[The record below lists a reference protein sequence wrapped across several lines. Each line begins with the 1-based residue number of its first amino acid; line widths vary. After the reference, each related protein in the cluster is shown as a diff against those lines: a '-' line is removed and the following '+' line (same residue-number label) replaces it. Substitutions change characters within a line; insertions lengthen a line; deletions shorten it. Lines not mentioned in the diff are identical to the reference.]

1 MTNLKPSRSKC
12 RHCSEFFCP
21 DYRNAYHQRYCAS
34 PDCRQASKAASQRHW
49 LHQGTNRDY
58 FRGVHQ
64 VRRVQEWRKAHPG
77 YWKRKSSPS
86 QRPQAV
92 QPQAPEPEQSSCN
105 VPISSLGALQD
116 FCLSQEP
123 AFVGLISMFT
133 GSTLQE
139 DIVATTRQLLDRGRN
154 ILGLILPESHNA
166 TKPKPCSDYDHQT
179 SPPTGPR
186 AANPPEL

>member
-1 MTNLKPSRSKC
+1 MTNLKPSRRKC

-34 PDCRQASKAASQRHW
+34 PDCRKASKAASQRHW
-49 LHQGTNRDY
+49 LHQATNRDY
-58 FRGVHQ
+58 FRGTHQ

-77 YWKRKSSPS
+77 YWKRKNSPS
-86 QRPQAV
+86 QRPQDL
-92 QPQAPEPEQSSCN
+92 QPQAPKPGQSSCN
-105 VPISSLGALQD
+105 VPRSPLGTLQD

-154 ILGLILPESHNA
+154 ILGLVLPESHNA
-166 TKPKPCSDYDHQT
+166 KAKPCSDYDHQT
-179 SPPTGPR
+179 SPPTGPP